1 MGIADDAVE
10 VRAQGWRT
18 LAALHGLI
26 EAELERALASSV
38 ELSVVEY
45 TVLDAL
51 SRQDGWHM
59 RMQQLARAAAL
70 SPSATTRLVNRL
82 EDRALISRV
91 LCADDR
97 RGIYTELTAIG
108 RSLYERA
115 RPIHDETLE
124 RVLAEA
130 EQQPELAPVVDGAAR
145 RSAAGR
151 RGLRQT
157 AGRDREA
164 SALTA
169 TADVHEPRD
178 AEAVGEHA
186 ERVAPRRDLERL
198 RSIVPPSASFCQ

>member
-10 VRAQGWRT
+10 VRALGWRT

-130 EQQPELAPVVDGAAR
+130 EQRPELAPVVEALHGAALPVV
-145 RSAAGR
+145 S
-151 RGLRQT
+151 
-157 AGRDREA
+157 
-164 SALTA
+164 
-169 TADVHEPRD
+169 V
-178 AEAVGEHA
+178 
-186 ERVAPRRDLERL
+186 
-198 RSIVPPSASFCQ
+198 